1 MKDRNRHPLQAMA
14 LVSIIL
20 SQLAGSVLIGL
31 FSGRWA
37 DQWLDTEP
45 LFLILGLLL
54 GLAARCFYDAAD
66 SPPFFFRRLIIH
78 AGFAARFSK
87 TSFVHTYCIC

>member
-1 MKDRNRHPLQAMA
+1 MKHRNRHPLQAMA

-45 LFLILGLLL
+45 LFLILGLLS
-54 GLAARCFYDAAD
+54 GLAAGVFMMLRTVHH
-66 SPPFFFRRLIIH
+66 FFQEINNSCRICSTF
-78 AGFAARFSK
+78 FQD
-87 TSFVHTYCIC
+87 FVHTYCIC

>member
-1 MKDRNRHPLQAMA
+1 LSYKNDREFGKEKILQKGYELMKDRNRHPLQAMA

-45 LFLILGLLL
+45 LFLILGLLS
-54 GLAARCFYDAAD
+54 GLAAGVFMMLRTVHH
-66 SPPFFFRRLIIH
+66 FFS
-78 AGFAARFSK
+78 GD
-87 TSFVHTYCIC
+87 